1 MPARS
6 KDVLYD
12 LLRSLPGVTEDVKW
26 GNDLVFS
33 VGGKMFAV
41 FMLPDG
47 EPLSFKVDDAAF
59 ASLTQQPGITPAPYL
74 ARHSWVKLESRRT
87 LPAAAL
93 EEMLRESHRLV
104 AAKLPKKTRAALG
117 LTEPLP

>member
-1 MPARS
+1 MPATS
-6 KDVLYD
+6 KDILYD

-33 VGGKMFAV
+33 VGDKMFAV

-47 EPLSFKVDDAAF
+47 EPLSFKVEEAAF
-59 ASLTQQPGITPAPYL
+59 ASLTQQPGIIPAPYL
-74 ARHSWVKLESRRT
+74 ARHSWVKLESRSS

-93 EEMLRESHRLV
+93 EEMLRESYRLV
-104 AAKLPKKTRAALG
+104 AEKLPKKKRAALG
-117 LTEPLP
+117 ITV